1 MIKVLIVDDSL
12 SAQNILRH
20 IFSQEKEFQI
30 AGICSNG
37 EEAIDLIDRT
47 KPDVV
52 TLDIHMPIMDGL
64 SLTRYIMEKNPIPI
78 VLCSISFEPKDV
90 GKAFQC
96 LEAGALAALEKPV
109 DIMAP
114 NFKQLAQ
121 KLVSTVK
128 LVAGVKV
135 VRRFRRLAKNI
146 EILPEKLPTNNKV
159 KLIVIGA
166 STGGPPVLY
175 ELLENLSENVV
186 APILIVQHIASG
198 FLPGLVDWL
207 QKSTKR
213 RIKLAEEGELI
224 QEQNVYLAP
233 DDRHLGVSND
243 WRIKLSKAALVNN
256 IRPSVSYL
264 FESVAQTVR
273 GKEVVAILL
282 TGMGK
287 DGAKELKTLKERGA
301 LTIIQSRETCVVF
314 GMPGEAAKLGAASLE
329 ISPAQMIT
337 TLNHAK

>member
-20 IFSQEKEFQI
+20 IFSQDPEI
-30 AGICSNG
+30 HIVGMCTNG
-37 EEAIDLIDRT
+37 EEAIEVINRT

-52 TLDIHMPIMDGL
+52 NLDIHMPIMDGL
-64 SLTRYIMEKNPIPI
+64 SLTRYLMEKNPLPI

-128 LVAGVKV
+128 LVAGLKV
-135 VRRFRRLAKNI
+135 VRRFRRLAKI
-146 EILPEKLPTNNKV
+146 VEAPPEKLPSSKV
-159 KLIVIGA
+159 KLVVIGA

-175 ELLENLSENVV
+175 EILENLSENVV

-207 QKSTKR
+207 QKATHRK
-213 RIKLAEEGELI
+213 IQLAEEGVLI
-224 QEQNVYLAP
+224 QPQNVYLAP
-233 DDRHLGVSND
+233 DDRHLEVTKE
-243 WRIKLSKAALVNN
+243 WRLKLSKAPLVNSV
-256 IRPSVSYL
+256 RPSVSHL
-264 FESVAQTVR
+264 FDSVGQTFR
-273 GKEVVAILL
+273 GKDVVAVLL
-282 TGMGK
+282 TGMGR
-287 DGAKELKTLKERGA
+287 DGAKELKILKEKGA
-301 LTIIQSRETCVVF
+301 LTFVQSRETCVVF
-314 GMPGEAAKLGAASLE
+314 GMPGEAVKIGAACLE
-329 ISPAQMIT
+329 LSPAQIVSA
-337 TLNHAK
+337 LNCAH